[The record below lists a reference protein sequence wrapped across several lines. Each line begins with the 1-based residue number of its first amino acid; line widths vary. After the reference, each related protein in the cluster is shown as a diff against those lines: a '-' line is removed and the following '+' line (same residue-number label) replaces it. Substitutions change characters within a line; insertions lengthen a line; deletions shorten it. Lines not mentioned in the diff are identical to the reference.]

1 MCAGPAALVSFARTP
16 AHSLESVTVRRLLLT
31 LILLTAPALA
41 QAQLTTTLD
50 VQPSLSIG
58 QGTRRIKV
66 GIVVQA
72 KDTVLNVIA
81 TAPVP
86 AEWPDQQVKIIDED
100 FAPSYAKIDY
110 RTITSGGAVKQLVME
125 IPRLAAGQEARALVT
140 FEVTRL
146 GLPLPADTSVYAIP
160 KKLDR
165 ELNVSIGSS
174 PYIESRHPKIVAA
187 AKEAAADK
195 STDWEK
201 VEAIYDWAREH
212 VAFRGAELNGA
223 ARALFNQEGGAD
235 DLASLFVA
243 MCRSQKIPARTVF
256 VSGHCHAEFYLEDA
270 QGQGRWFPCQ
280 TAGERSF
287 GTIVDDKPIL
297 QKGDNFKNPEDRKER
312 LRFLTEY
319 FNAAGRGKAPKVTFV
334 SELLDP

>member
-1 MCAGPAALVSFARTP
+1 MQRYLVFVALIVLAAGAD
-16 AHSLESVTVRRLLLT
+16 
-31 LILLTAPALA
+31 APA
-41 QAQLTTTLD
+41 QVQTTLD
-50 VQPSLSIG
+50 VQPAYSVG
-58 QGTRRIKV
+58 HGTRRIKV

-72 KDTVLNVIA
+72 RDTVLNVVA

-86 AEWPDQQVKIIDED
+86 AEWPDQQVKIVDED

-110 RTITSGGAVKQLVME
+110 RTITSGGAVRQLVME
-125 IPRLAAGQEARALVT
+125 IPRLGAGQEARALVT
-140 FEVTRL
+140 LEVTRL
-146 GLPLPADTSVYAIP
+146 SQPLPPDTSTYSIP
-160 KKLDR
+160 RKLDR

-174 PYIESRHPKIVAA
+174 PFIESRHPKIVAA
-187 AKEAAADK
+187 AKEAVADTQ
-195 STDWEK
+195 TDWQK
-201 VEAIYDWAREH
+201 VEAIYDWVRQH
-212 VAFRGAELNGA
+212 VAFRGAELTGA

-256 VSGHCHAEFYLEDA
+256 VSGHCHAEFYLEDP